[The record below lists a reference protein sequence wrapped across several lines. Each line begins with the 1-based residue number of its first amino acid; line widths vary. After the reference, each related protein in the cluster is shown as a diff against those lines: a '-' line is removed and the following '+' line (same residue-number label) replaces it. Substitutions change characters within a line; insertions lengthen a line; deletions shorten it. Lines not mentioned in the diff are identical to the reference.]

1 MREPSRLGAIRLGY
15 ADPMTRLVPL
25 VVVLFAL
32 GLVACGGDDDS
43 SAPSKQEF
51 AQNADKIC
59 NKAEKEIEK
68 IGQGAESPGDVAD
81 AIDQVIDKSRDAADD
96 LAALDRPE
104 GADGEKAQKFAE
116 GFKQELNEKLV
127 PALEKLQ
134 TALKN
139 KDAQAAQAAAADL
152 QKLES
157 TESDK
162 FARELGA
169 NACVGSA

>member
-1 MREPSRLGAIRLGY
+1 MS
-15 ADPMTRLVPL
+15 RLVPL
-25 VVVLFAL
+25 IVALFGL
-32 GLVACGGDDDS
+32 GLVACGGGDDD
-43 SAPSKQEF
+43 APSKSEY
-51 AQNADKIC
+51 AKNADQIC
-59 NKAEKEIEK
+59 NQAEKEIEK
-68 IGQGAESPGDVAD
+68 IGQGAESPEAVAD

-96 LAALDRPE
+96 LVALDRPS
-104 GADGEKAQKFAE
+104 GDDGETAQKFAE
-116 GFKQELNEKLV
+116 GFKQELDEKLV

-134 TALKN
+134 TALKD

>member
-1 MREPSRLGAIRLGY
+1 MRKPVRLIILALLAALTLGI
-15 ADPMTRLVPL
+15 A
-25 VVVLFAL
+25 
-32 GLVACGGDDDS
+32 ACGGDDDS

-68 IGQGAESPGDVAD
+68 IGQGAESPEDVAD
-81 AIDQVIDKSRDAADD
+81 AIDGVIDKSRDAADD
-96 LAALDRPE
+96 LVALDRPD

-127 PALEKLQ
+127 PALEDLQ
-134 TALKN
+134 KALKD
-139 KDAQAAQAAAADL
+139 KDPQAAQAAAAEL

-169 NACVGSA
+169 TACVGSA